1 MEGAMNGARRWLCC
15 SLLAAAAFAP
25 KGCPNKPA
33 GASTVNLVVA
43 ADTDLNPDPSGQ
55 ALSVVVRVYQLKDK
69 GRLEAA
75 DYSAIAKSDRDAL
88 SDDFLDRQERVLQ
101 PGSQEALQIKM
112 NPMASYLGVVALFR
126 NPSGD
131 AWRAI
136 IPVSGKKPKVRLS
149 LKGDSIEVGSV
160 SK

>member
-1 MEGAMNGARRWLCC
+1 MTGTNRFLGC
-15 SLLAAAAFAP
+15 SVLATVLFAP

-33 GASTVNLVVA
+33 AASSVNVTIA

-75 DYSAIAKSDRDAL
+75 DYSSMTKSDKDTL

-101 PGSQEALQIKM
+101 PGSQEMLQIKT

-131 AWRAI
+131 GWRAI
-136 IPVSGKKPKVRLS
+136 VPIGGKKPKVRLN
-149 LKGDSIEVGSV
+149 LRGDSIEVGSV
-160 SK
+160 TK